1 MSTLARK
8 NIYISEHDIRNEIK
22 RKMAWQKARG
32 IKTNVY
38 SKKILR
44 IKNERNKREINN
56 QRTQRRPFS
65 RVEETG
71 LYVEKTWVE

>member
-1 MSTLARK
+1 MTKSKGYK
-8 NIYISEHDIRNEIK
+8 N
-22 RKMAWQKARG
+22 QCLF
-32 IKTNVY
+32 
-38 SKKILR
+38 KKILR

-71 LYVEKTWVE
+71 LYVERT